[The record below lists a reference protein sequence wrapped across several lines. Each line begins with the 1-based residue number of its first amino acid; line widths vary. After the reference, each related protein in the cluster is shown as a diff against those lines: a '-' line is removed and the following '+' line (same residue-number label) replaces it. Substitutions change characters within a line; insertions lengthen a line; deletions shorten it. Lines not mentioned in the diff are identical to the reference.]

1 MALVGTTNEQ
11 KIWNYLKAQGLS
23 DCGVAGLM
31 GNLYAESGLISTNLQ
46 NSYEKKLGYT
56 DETYTAAVDSGSYTN
71 FIKDSAGYGLA
82 QWTYW
87 SRKQGLLEYARAAG
101 KSVGDLEAQ
110 LGYLLKELSS
120 YGLLAAL
127 KSATSVK
134 EASDLILLKFE
145 KPASMNSIA
154 TQTQRAG
161 YGQTYYDKYA
171 KEGSGATMGAKITTG
186 KQLAEAALN
195 VAKNYKTLY
204 VMGCF
209 GAPMTTA
216 NKKRYTQNHAYNR
229 NAARTAMIQAASEDT
244 FGFDCVCLIKGLLWG
259 WSGDKSKSYGGATY
273 ASNGVP
279 DIGADTM
286 ITKCSGVSTDF
297 SKIEVGEVVWMSGH
311 IGIYIGDGL
320 AVECTPK
327 WDNCVQVTACNCSK
341 SGYNRRNWT
350 KHGKLPYI
358 TYEAGA
364 TTATPKPTAPTVT
377 PTAPTTAVSERKATG
392 VAKSFDKTLAGTYTV
407 TAKSG
412 LHIRNV
418 AGSKTGSMAV
428 LPYGTKVQN
437 YGYYTDVNG
446 VKWLYIQVTYQGVK
460 YTGFSSGEF
469 LAKQ

>member
-23 DCGVAGLM
+23 DCGAAGLM
-31 GNLYAESGLISTNLQ
+31 GNLYAESGLNPKNVQ

-56 DETYTAAVDSGSYTN
+56 DETYTAAVDNGSYTN
-71 FIKDSAGYGLA
+71 FVKDAAGYGIA

-110 LGYLLKELSS
+110 LGYLLKELSN

-127 KSATSVK
+127 KAATSVK
-134 EASDLILLKFE
+134 EASNLILLKFE
-145 KPASMNSIA
+145 KPASMNSTA
-154 TQTQRAG
+154 TQTKRAG
-161 YGQTYYDKYA
+161 FGQTYYDKYA
-171 KEGSGATMGAKITTG
+171 AKIAAPGGTTVI
-186 KQLAEAALN
+186 KTNTELAAAVLN
-195 VAKNYKTLY
+195 VAQNYKTLY

-209 GAPMTTA
+209 GAPMTAA
-216 NKKRYTQNHAYNR
+216 NKKRYTQNHSYNR
-229 NAARTAMIQAASEDT
+229 KAARTAMIQAASEDT
-244 FGFDCVCLIKGLLWG
+244 FGFDCVNLIKGLLWG
-259 WSGDKSKSYGGATY
+259 WRGDKSKSYGGAGY
-273 ASNGVP
+273 AVNGVP

-286 ITKCSGVSTDF
+286 ITKCSGISTDF
-297 SKIEVGEVVWMSGH
+297 SRIEVGEAVWMKGH

-327 WDNCVQVTACNCSK
+327 WKNCVQVTACNCSK

-358 TYEAGA
+358 AYE
-364 TTATPKPTAPTVT
+364 TAAPVAPKPTTPPATT
-377 PTAPTTAVSERKATG
+377 PTPTTSVTERKATG
-392 VAKSFDKTLAGTYTV
+392 VAKAFDKALAGTYTV

-418 AGSKTGSMAV
+418 AGSKTGSMIV

-437 YGYYTDVNG
+437 YGYYTDVKG

-460 YTGFSSGEF
+460 YTGFSSGQY
-469 LAKQ
+469 LAKK